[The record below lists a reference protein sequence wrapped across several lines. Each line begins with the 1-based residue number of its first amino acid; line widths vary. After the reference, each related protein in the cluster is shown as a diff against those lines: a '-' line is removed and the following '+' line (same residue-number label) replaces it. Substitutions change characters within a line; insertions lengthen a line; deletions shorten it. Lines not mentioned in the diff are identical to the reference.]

1 MGLVL
6 MSKRELNRID
16 VLARLDGGRLTSA
29 AAADLMRL
37 TLRQTHRLLKR
48 YRNGGAAAIA
58 NRRRGRPS
66 NNRLSDVVRDHA
78 IALVREYYADFG
90 PTLAA
95 EKLGERHDV
104 RVSRETLRGWM
115 RQAGIWLPRAERKR
129 IQQPRHRREH
139 VGELIQIDGSD
150 HRWFEDRAAPCTLL
164 VFIDDATS
172 RLMEL
177 RFVPSESTFAYFE
190 TLKSYLQHHGKP
202 VAFYSDK
209 HSIFRVSRENAAS
222 GDGMTQFGRALSELN
237 IEILCANTSQ
247 AKGRVERAHH
257 TLQDRLVKELRLA
270 GINTIEAANAFLPNF
285 VEDYNGRFAK
295 PAARDQD
302 FHRSVDPRQ
311 DLDQILCW
319 REQRQVSHQLVVNYN
334 RMKLT
339 LKPEGLAIRLRGKM
353 VEIHDFPDGRLEVR
367 WKGRSLPY
375 SAFDKLQRVSHAAIV
390 ENKRLG
396 EILAWIKEQQ
406 DRQPRFN
413 RVPEGPRRSS
423 QKPGVL
429 KNRALQITEAA
440 KSYPKARRVSRRR
453 CDMEV
458 SAAPANAPS
467 EAAE

>member
-1 MGLVL
+1 
-6 MSKRELNRID
+6 
-16 VLARLDGGRLTSA
+16 
-29 AAADLMRL
+29 
-37 TLRQTHRLLKR
+37 
-48 YRNGGAAAIA
+48 
-58 NRRRGRPS
+58 
-66 NNRLSDVVRDHA
+66 VVRDHA

-95 EKLGERHDV
+95 EKLDERHDL

-139 VGELIQIDGSD
+139 CGELIQIDGSD

-172 RLMEL
+172 KLMEL
-177 RFVPSESTFAYFE
+177 RFVVSESTFAYFD
-190 TLKSYLQHHGKP
+190 TLKSYLERHGKP

-209 HSIFRVSRENAAS
+209 HSIFRVSKEDATG

-270 GINTIEAANAFLPNF
+270 GISTIAAANAFLPAFMAN
-285 VEDYNGRFAK
+285 YNTRFAK
-295 PAARDQD
+295 PPASDHD
-302 FHRSVDPRQ
+302 LHRVMAGMNH
-311 DLDQILCW
+311 LDDILC
-319 REQRQVSHQLVVNYN
+319 
-334 RMKLT
+334 
-339 LKPEGLAIRLRGKM
+339 
-353 VEIHDFPDGRLEVR
+353 

-396 EILAWIKEQQ
+396 EVLAWIKEQQ
-406 DRQPRFN
+406 DRQPHHGGDLA
-413 RVPEGPRRSS
+413 GPRRSS
-423 QKPGVL
+423 QKAGL
-429 KNRALQITEAA
+429 MKDRADRLAQSA
-440 KSYPKARRVSRRR
+440 KSRSTPARLGRRR
-453 CDMEV
+453 CDSDV
-458 SAAPANAPS
+458 SAAPAQAPS
-467 EAAE
+467 GGAE